1 MDFIRVVTQSRYFLV
16 DFDPIAFSLGPLD
29 VRWYGIMYLLAFLFF
44 LAAGKWIVRR
54 RPWLGWTPDDVG
66 DMLFYGMLGVVI
78 GGRLGYVLFYG
89 LDSFFADPLFLFKT
103 TQGGM
108 SFHGGLLGVMAAMWW
123 FGRQSGRGFWAVSDF
138 AAPLVPIGLA
148 LGRFGN
154 FIGGELWGRI
164 SDVPWAMIFPNSIEF
179 GGWASERVH
188 EAWQAGA
195 LDHLARH
202 PSQLYQMMGEGIAL
216 FVLLALYSRVPRPA
230 GAVSGMFL
238 VGYGFFRLLAEFFR
252 EPDAHIGYL
261 AGGWLTMGMLLTL
274 PMIAAGLLLI
284 VLAARRGV
292 SPR

>member
-1 MDFIRVVTQSRYFLV
+1 MDFILVVTQSRYFLV
-16 DFDPIAFSLGPLD
+16 DFDPIAFSVGPLD

-44 LAAGKWIVRR
+44 LAAGKWTVRR
-54 RPWLGWTPDDVG
+54 RPWLGWKPEDVG

-89 LDSFFADPLFLFKT
+89 LDSFLADPLFLFRT
-103 TQGGM
+103 TEGGM

-123 FGRQSGRGFWAVSDF
+123 FGHKSGRGFWAVSDF

-154 FIGGELWGRI
+154 FIGGELWGRT
-164 SDVPWAMIFPNSIEF
+164 SDVPWAMIFPNSIQH

-188 EAWQAGA
+188 AAWQSGA

-216 FVLLALYSRVPRPA
+216 FILLALYSRVPRPA

-238 VGYGFFRLLAEFFR
+238 VGYGFFRLIAEFFR
-252 EPDAHIGYL
+252 EPDTHIGYL

-284 VLAARRGV
+284 ALGARRNVDSG
-292 SPR
+292 

>member
-1 MDFIRVVTQSRYFLV
+1 MDFILVVTQSRYFLV
-16 DFDPIAFSLGPLD
+16 DFDPIAFSVGPLD

-44 LAAGKWIVRR
+44 LAAGKWTVRR
-54 RPWLGWTPDDVG
+54 RPWLGWKPEDVG
-66 DMLFYGMLGVVI
+66 DMLFYGMLGVVV

-89 LDSFFADPLFLFKT
+89 LDSFLADPLFLFKT
-103 TQGGM
+103 TEGGM

-123 FGRQSGRGFWAVSDF
+123 FGRKSGRGFWAVSDF

-154 FIGGELWGRI
+154 FIGGELWGRT
-164 SDVPWAMIFPNSIEF
+164 SEVPWAMIFPNSIQH
-179 GGWASERVH
+179 GGWASERLH

-216 FVLLALYSRVPRPA
+216 FILLALYSRVPRPA

-238 VGYGFFRLLAEFFR
+238 VGYGFFRLIAEFFR

-284 VLAARRGV
+284 TLAARRGV
-292 SPR
+292 DSG